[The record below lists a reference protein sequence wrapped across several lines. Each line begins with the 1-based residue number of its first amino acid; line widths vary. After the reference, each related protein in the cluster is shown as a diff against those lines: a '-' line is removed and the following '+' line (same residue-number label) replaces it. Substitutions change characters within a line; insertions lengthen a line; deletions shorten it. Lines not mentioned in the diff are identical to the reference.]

1 MNATP
6 DPQIQPREPVG
17 LHTHAMDNLRFIR
30 ETMER
35 STSFTAVPGWGTA
48 AMGLIALA
56 GTAVATLMPS
66 PATWLIAWIAAAC
79 CAIAVGSYTLIRKS
93 QMVNES
99 LFDGAGRRFVL
110 GMLPPVTA
118 GMVLTIV
125 FFRMGLFSIMP
136 PVWLLIYGTGVV
148 TGGAYSVRIVP
159 VMGLCFM
166 SLGIVAFALPAAWA
180 DALMAVGFGGI
191 HIVAGIIIARRYG
204 G

>member
-1 MNATP
+1 
-6 DPQIQPREPVG
+6 
-17 LHTHAMDNLRFIR
+17 MDNLRFIR